1 MNKFTKS
8 LWALLPM
15 LSMLILVGCDKPVDG
30 KTDEYTSSINL
41 KATSVEVN
49 ANGGNYTVNYTITNP
64 VEGQN
69 VTVNPVEDWITDV
82 DVTTAGVIKFVVER
96 NSDETPRQSVVEVS
110 YKGAEKQTFTVKQL
124 AALGSDLTFE
134 FDLTHAGYFSAL
146 IDVYPANQDLA
157 YIYNI
162 YSPAE
167 IEANGLET
175 DEALFAYEWE
185 YFAALGYWYSMSSAD
200 VAEERMKY
208 GNQYDVEPT
217 GLVPESTYY
226 LIAYYYDPDTEQR
239 ISDISRFEFTT
250 GKVTLS
256 EMDFEIAT
264 TVDANLLNVTVTAP
278 TNYYDA
284 FYFDVMEKSVV
295 DTECAQ
301 LDIEPA
307 RYFELYNNTY
317 VANYLSHEQ
326 GATINGYMADFCS
339 YMSDSYEF
347 DCLAETDYYVFA
359 FAVNDSALCAT
370 VPVYVEAKTGKVEM
384 SDNEIDIVV
393 KDITKDSATMMW
405 KTTNDDPYTAGYV
418 AMSEWKTYGMND
430 KMRMQSI
437 VENVGV
443 EIMNG
448 DQKFTPKNPQD
459 KLAPG
464 TEYVVYAFGFR
475 GGVFT
480 TDLFTT
486 TFTTKEDRLSEME
499 MTVETIGYFDMDA
512 IIALG
517 AEGAEAVDIWDYW
530 KADYAIMPLTIN
542 FSDESMLK
550 HFYIDMRTV
559 GQDPFDPNQYIS
571 MVTYDGPVSHQRV
584 ATFVSYTHPSHI
596 LVMAE
601 DKEGYYTNLHRELIE
616 GSRAGVNPNPQLFVD
631 WYKAETEKMNNSGGL
646 VTSLVYDD
654 EVPAIEKFSYTIPAS
669 AVDAKKK
676 MSKNTLAEAKPV
688 VR

>member
-1 MNKFTKS
+1 MSKFTKS

-15 LSMLILVGCDKPVDG
+15 LSMFILVGCDKPVDG
-30 KTDEYTSSINL
+30 KTDAYTSSINL
-41 KATSVEVN
+41 KATTVEAI
-49 ANGGNYTVNYTITNP
+49 ANGGSYTVNYTITNP

-69 VTVNPVEDWITDV
+69 VTVNAVEEWITDV

-96 NSDETPRQSVVEVS
+96 NSLETPRQSVVEVS

-124 AALGSDLTFE
+124 AALARDLTFE
-134 FDLTHAGYFSAL
+134 IEVTEAGYFSAL
-146 IDVYPANQDLA
+146 LDVYPANQDLA

-167 IEANGLET
+167 IEEAGLET
-175 DEALFAYEWE
+175 DEAMFAYEWE
-185 YFAALGYWYSMSSAD
+185 YFAALGYWHSMTSAE
-200 VAEERMKY
+200 VAETRMKY

-217 GLVPESTYY
+217 GLVPESDYY

-239 ISDISRFEFTT
+239 ISDITRFRFTT
-250 GKVTLS
+250 AKVTLT
-256 EMDFEIAT
+256 EMDFEIDCN
-264 TVDANLLNVTVTAP
+264 VNSNLLTVNVAAP
-278 TNYYDA
+278 ASYYDA

-295 DTECAQ
+295 DAECAQ
-301 LDIEPA
+301 LGIEPT
-307 RYFELYNNTY
+307 RYFELYNNTF
-317 VANYLSHEQ
+317 VANYLSREQ

-339 YMSDSYEF
+339 YISDSYEF

-370 VPVYVEAKTGKVEM
+370 VPVYVEAKTGVVEM

-405 KTTNDDPYTAGYV
+405 KTTNDDPYTAGYI
-418 AMSEWKTYGMND
+418 AMSEWKTYGIND
-430 KMRMQSI
+430 VMRMQSI

-499 MTVETIGYFDMDA
+499 MTVETMGYFDMDA

-517 AEGAEAVDIWDYW
+517 AEGAEAVDIWDSY
-530 KADYAIMPLTIN
+530 KADYAIMPLTIS

-550 HFYIDMRTV
+550 NFYIDMRTV
-559 GQDPFDPNQYIS
+559 GQDPFNPNDYIS
-571 MVTYDGPVSHQRV
+571 MVTYDGPIPHQRV
-584 ATFVSYTHPSHI
+584 ATFVSYTTPSHI

-616 GSRAGVNPNPQLFVD
+616 GSRAGVNPNVQLFVD

-654 EVPAIEKFSYTIPAS
+654 EVPAIEKFSYVIPAS
-669 AVDAKKK
+669 AVKSTNKI
-676 MSKNTLAEAKPV
+676 SKSTVAAAKPV